1 MENRI
6 NDILVIVINI
16 SSLIMLYGISNSIK
30 SSVDRQAREELILYT
45 LSDLISCEVSSRSDE
60 SSDENSLDE

>member
-1 MENRI
+1 
-6 NDILVIVINI
+6 
-16 SSLIMLYGISNSIK
+16 MLYGISNSIK

-45 LSDLISCEVSSRSDE
+45 LSDLISSEISSHSDE